1 MIPFKPTSEKTL
13 AHELL
18 TFVKL
23 NSVLKA
29 QQKKLKKLKES
40 RPNYGSDAIK
50 WEELQQAL
58 HLETEITRTEQHIH
72 KLHHKTEEYEQELIG
87 YIPPYLYN
95 RTIEINL
102 YGAANEIRYQ
112 FLLRIT
118 SGKEVIVTVAK
129 S

>member
-1 MIPFKPTSEKTL
+1 MIPFKPSSEKTL

-23 NSVLKA
+23 HSVLKT
-29 QQKKLKKLKES
+29 QQKRLKKLKEL
-40 RPNYGSDAIK
+40 RPAYRSNVLK

-58 HLETEITRTEQHIH
+58 HLETEIAKTEQHIH

-95 RTIEINL
+95 RIIEINL
-102 YGAANEIRYQ
+102 YGNANEIRYQ